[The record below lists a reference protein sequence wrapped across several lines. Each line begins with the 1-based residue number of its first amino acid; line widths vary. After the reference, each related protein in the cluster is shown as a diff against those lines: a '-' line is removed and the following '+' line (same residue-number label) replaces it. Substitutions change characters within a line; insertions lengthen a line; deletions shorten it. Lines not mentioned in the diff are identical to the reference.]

1 MSVAKITEISAV
13 SSTSFEDAVKVGV
26 ARANKTLKNI
36 TGAWVSE
43 QKVSVSDGEI
53 TGYQVTMR
61 VTFIL
66 EAGGRDGAGR
76 GSDPLP
82 AQPRGRPLHHPGRSV
97 VGLLRR
103 RPGRLGPRVE

>member
-26 ARANKTLKNI
+26 ARANKTLKNV

-43 QKVSVSDGEI
+43 QKVSVADGEI

-66 EAGGRDGAGR
+66 AD
-76 GSDPLP
+76 
-82 AQPRGRPLHHPGRSV
+82 
-97 VGLLRR
+97 
-103 RPGRLGPRVE
+103 

>member
-13 SSTSFEDAVKVGV
+13 SPTSFDDAVKVGI

-36 TGAWVSE
+36 TGAWVSQ

-66 EAGGRDGAGR
+66 TD
-76 GSDPLP
+76 
-82 AQPRGRPLHHPGRSV
+82 
-97 VGLLRR
+97 
-103 RPGRLGPRVE
+103 

>member
-1 MSVAKITEISAV
+1 MSIAKITEISSV
-13 SSTSFEDAVKVGV
+13 SPTSFDDAVKVGV
-26 ARANKTLKNI
+26 ARANKTLNNI

-66 EAGGRDGAGR
+66 TD
-76 GSDPLP
+76 
-82 AQPRGRPLHHPGRSV
+82 
-97 VGLLRR
+97 
-103 RPGRLGPRVE
+103 